1 MRELSVKIR
10 PGHPEWPVAWATYRE
25 VRSLDKDIEDLK
37 EHGVGLISCDAS
49 SVNEAKNLL
58 SVARR
63 TGMKY
68 HISIP
73 DITDRSDIVRGYDLE
88 PYPAELIGGA
98 FRGMA
103 IDRHV
108 FSFEP
113 EYHEIIVEPPVYNP
127 GFAYTE
133 GSGGTG
139 RPLDTERIAHY
150 LPDIGEP
157 SSCEVVVPLR
167 PFDGE
172 QHLEII
178 RGRVSSAP
186 PGSTPEVD
194 TVSPD
199 MMDSR
204 EAVDRGLY
212 KVSFDLGG
220 LDGAM
225 LDSVGLALHWN
236 YDGTGKYWVFGHGNV
251 SAWAE
256 STREALREMVRRE
269 LAVWIEANDGFFPHD
284 VILALR
290 FGDEC
295 FYITGH
301 LRSPSV
307 SYPLWDYSELSIDEF
322 RKGAGPIEHPR
333 TWGFPE
339 IYGEYSYSW
348 WLYLLHRSCAGLCGI
363 VREEIEHLAAGL
375 LLFRNQTRMG
385 VFDLSNDHDG
395 SGQELLTQNLDV
407 VHLDPYPVRAAGY
420 GDDIPRDMG
429 YCAGLARRYNRILIP
444 WMQAHTY
451 GGYGGIQHVSPE
463 DVERMGKEQRTH
475 GVDAIIWLGYGFSF
489 PELRP
494 DSWDRAAIF
503 HGELDNS
510 PPQRPLSRLAVVRT
524 YAKWAVSSLCGDR
537 VRNPADWMLQQM
549 LHVWSVEEGLPY
561 DVFEVPPGM
570 NSRERKA
577 LEDSISVYEFAVS
590 NDEWRGAWNVGGGTG
605 LDYMENRNSDE
616 IRRGIRRELHKR
628 GWINSGSLHD

>member
-1 MRELSVKIR
+1 VRELGERIR
-10 PGHPEWPVAWATYRE
+10 PGHPEWPIAWTTYQR
-25 VRSLDKDIEDLK
+25 VRSLEEDIADLK
-37 EHGVGLISCDAS
+37 EHGVGLISCNAR
-49 SVNEAKNLL
+49 SVDEAKNLL

-73 DITDRSDIVRGYDLE
+73 DITDRSNIVRDYDLE
-88 PYPAELIGGA
+88 PYPAILIGGA
-98 FRGMA
+98 FRGRA

-178 RGRVSSAP
+178 RGKISRAP
-186 PGSTPEVD
+186 PGSEPEVD
-194 TVSPD
+194 TVRSD
-199 MMDSR
+199 MRDSK
-204 EAVDRGLY
+204 EVIDRGLH

-220 LDGAM
+220 MDGAM
-225 LDSVGLALHWN
+225 LDSVGLALHWR
-236 YDGTGKYWVFGHGNV
+236 YDGTEKYWVFGHGNV

-256 STREALREMVRRE
+256 STREALREVVRRE
-269 LAVWIEANDGFFPHD
+269 LAVWIEANDGGFPHD
-284 VILALR
+284 VVLALR

-301 LRSPSV
+301 VRAPCV
-307 SYPLWDYSELSIDEF
+307 SYPLWDYSEASIDQF
-322 RKGAGPIEHPR
+322 RGRAGSIEHPR

-339 IYGEYSYSW
+339 IYGEDAYSW
-348 WLYLLHRSCAGLCGI
+348 WQYLLHESCAELCGI
-363 VREEIEHLAAGL
+363 VRDEIQHLAAGL

-385 VFDLSNDHDG
+385 VFALNNDHDG
-395 SGQELLTQNLDV
+395 SGQELLSRNLDV
-407 VHLDPYPVRAAGY
+407 VHLDPYPVRASGY
-420 GDDIPRDMG
+420 GEDIPRDMS
-429 YCAGLARRYNRILIP
+429 YCAGLARRYDKILIP
-444 WMQAHTY
+444 WMQGHIY
-451 GGYGGIQHVSPE
+451 GGPGGLQHVSPE
-463 DVERMGKEQRTH
+463 DVKRMGIEQHIH

-489 PELRP
+489 PEIRP
-494 DSWDRAAIF
+494 DSWEMAAQF
-503 HGELDNS
+503 HRELVNS
-510 PPQRPLSRLAVVRT
+510 PPPKPVSKLAVVRT
-524 YAKWAVSSLCGDR
+524 YNKWATSSLCDGK

-549 LHVWSVEEGLPY
+549 LHVWSVDEKLPY
-561 DVFEVPPGM
+561 DVFEVPPGITP
-570 NSRERKA
+570 EEKGT
-577 LEDSISVYEFAVS
+577 LEESISNYEFVVS
-590 NDEWRGAWNVGGGTG
+590 NDEWEGAWNLGCGIGWGSLEDPSVA
-605 LDYMENRNSDE
+605 DE
-616 IRRGIRRELHKR
+616 IRRNMRRELQRR
-628 GWINSGSLHD
+628 GWLSELGL